1 MKKHQE
7 MMRDQLSYVESIG
20 KVGQQHV
27 RDALS
32 DEGKDTV
39 MRICLSPKD
48 AIPLRALGY
57 VAAAQYIQA
66 AYLPKAQLQII
77 VPWHTIETA
86 NGISRHKT
94 QNAAERL
101 LKALHFVPPL
111 TPSKQIVSGKER
123 QSIICTTDTP
133 VSPYINQEYFE
144 SVLQNTSEV
153 QTLRAQAARRKSSTH
168 GNQSYIHYFAG
179 HIRMHDGVKSVVPY
193 FPDQDVM
200 QSQRIISIGAKSE
213 RPFYKA
219 RMAYRD
225 STYDPTLATAVGQIF
240 TKHVLPP
247 YQPSLPRRG
256 GDQQHFDPVWDDLEA
271 LEDPRLEDSL
281 GQLDS
286 VVRDV
291 RYYRDYLHFAL
302 NTLSLGESYQHG
314 S

>member
-1 MKKHQE
+1 MHD
-7 MMRDQLSYVESIG
+7 RLAYVESIG
-20 KVGQQHV
+20 KIGQQHV

-66 AYLPKAQLQII
+66 AYLPKAQLQIV

-86 NGISRHKT
+86 NGISRYKT
-94 QNAAERL
+94 QNATERL
-101 LKALHFVPPL
+101 LTALHFAPPL
-111 TPSKQIVSGKER
+111 TPPHQIANGKQY
-123 QSIICTTDTP
+123 QSIVCATDTP
-133 VSPYINQEYFE
+133 VSPYINQGYFE
-144 SVLQNTSEV
+144 NVLQKTTEV
-153 QTLRAQAARRKSSTH
+153 QTLRAQAARRKGSAY
-168 GNQSYIHYFAG
+168 GDKSYVHYFAG
-179 HIRMHDGVKSVVPY
+179 HIRMHDGMGSVTPY
-193 FPDQDVM
+193 FPDQEVM

-219 RMAYRD
+219 RMAYRAN
-225 STYDPTLATAVGQIF
+225 TYDPTLATDVGQIF

-247 YQPSLPRRG
+247 YQLSLPRG

-271 LEDPRLEDSL
+271 LEDPRLDDEL
-281 GQLDS
+281 GQLNS

-302 NTLSLGESYQHG
+302 DHSFLRTD
-314 S
+314 